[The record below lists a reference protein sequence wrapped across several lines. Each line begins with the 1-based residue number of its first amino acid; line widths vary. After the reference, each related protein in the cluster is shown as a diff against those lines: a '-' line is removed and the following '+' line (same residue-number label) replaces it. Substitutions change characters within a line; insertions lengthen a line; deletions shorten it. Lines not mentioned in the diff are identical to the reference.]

1 MKDWAGEWQLHDLQ
15 RCWSDLIDAA
25 DRWPQRVV
33 SPDGHGYVISAD
45 IYKRFFIG
53 FTFEDEDDEP
63 GEVRGKEGIGD
74 NVVQPHEPVDE
85 RAR

>member
-1 MKDWAGEWQLHDLQ
+1 MKDWAGEWQLHDVQ

-33 SPDGHGYVISAD
+33 SPDGLGYVISAD

-53 FTFEDEDDEP
+53 FTFDDEDEEP
-63 GEVRGKEGIGD
+63 REIRGEEGIGD
-74 NVVQPHEPVDE
+74 DAVQLREPVDE